1 MQKERKKTILSII
14 IILGAVALF
23 VYSFSKPREA
33 SDEGGKI
40 HVDIMDKSEKAKQ
53 YEVAREIVSPAG
65 FINTEGLTIEDL
77 IGKKVIL
84 IDFWTYTCINCQ
96 RSIPYINSWYE
107 KYKDKGLEIIGV
119 HTPEFSFEEDYDN
132 VASAV
137 DQYKIK
143 YPVVLDN
150 DYATWRAYKN
160 RYWPRKYL
168 IDIDG
173 FIVYD
178 HIGEGAYD
186 TTEKKIQELLEER
199 MRLLGQEGDIDK
211 EISSPQEAEKVDL
224 ARRRSPEIYF
234 GADRNAYLGNGK
246 TAKTGEQSLSEPE
259 AVEANTLYLVGVWDF
274 NSEYAENKS
283 ENAKIIFR
291 FQAQKVFLV
300 ATSEGGVKAKI
311 ILDGEAVGEMA
322 GRDVKNS
329 TVEIKEDRLYRII
342 ESDMHGVHTL
352 EIIIEGPGLKAFT
365 FTFG

>member
-1 MQKERKKTILSII
+1 MKSERKKTILSLI
-14 IILGAVALF
+14 IILGAVILF
-23 VYSFSKPREA
+23 VYFLSKDSQERK
-33 SDEGGKI
+33 DVGKI

-53 YEVAREIVSPAG
+53 YELAREIVSPAG
-65 FINTEGLTIEDL
+65 FINTESIAIEDL

-107 KYKDKGLEIIGV
+107 KYEDRGLEIIGV

-137 DQYKIK
+137 SEYKIK
-143 YPVVLDN
+143 YPVVQDN
-150 DYATWRAYKN
+150 DYATWRAYQN

-186 TTEKKIQELLEER
+186 TTEKKIQELLKER
-199 MRLLGQEGDIDK
+199 MKVLGQEGDIDK
-211 EISSPQEAEKVDL
+211 EISTPVEAEEVDL

-234 GADRNAYLGNGK
+234 GADRNAYLGEGK
-246 TAKTGEQSLSEPE
+246 RGETGMQSLAEPE
-259 AVEANTLYLVGVWDF
+259 KVSSDTFYLVGEWDIEG
-274 NSEYAENKS
+274 EYAENKS

-291 FQAQKVFLV
+291 YQAQKVFLV
-300 ATSEGGVKAKI
+300 ASSEKKVKAKI
-311 ILDGEAVGEMA
+311 LLDGEAVGA
-322 GRDVKNS
+322 DSGSDVKNS
-329 TVEIKEDRLYRII
+329 IVEIKEDKLYRII
-342 ESDMHGVHTL
+342 EGETHGEHTL
-352 EIIIEGPGLKAFT
+352 EIIIDEPGLKAFT